1 MLRARMKEVT
11 MCGRV
16 RMRAGVR
23 RAATGV
29 IGEVLEP
36 THGCDGAHEAT
47 RRFVGMGPVEVMW
60 QVSRAC
66 MLMEPTLVILE
77 RHGPWAK
84 GCV

>member
-36 THGCDGAHEAT
+36 THGCDGAHEGT